1 MAVLDLKAKIAEKT
15 NIPAG
20 MQRVIFKGKVLHDD
34 KDLSFYCIFNQLLYI
49 SSSSS
54 FFFLSH
60 KAVQEG
66 HALHMVERPAQT
78 SIHPTICFLSILIIT
93 IDDTPQNQTQ
103 APQPQTQPQLQQM
116 PPMMGGIETS
126 PTC

>member
-54 FFFLSH
+54 FFFFFESQSC
-60 KAVQEG
+60 ARG
-66 HALHMVERPAQT
+66 A
-78 SIHPTICFLSILIIT
+78 C
-93 IDDTPQNQTQ
+93 TPY
-103 APQPQTQPQLQQM
+103 
-116 PPMMGGIETS
+116 G
-126 PTC
+126 